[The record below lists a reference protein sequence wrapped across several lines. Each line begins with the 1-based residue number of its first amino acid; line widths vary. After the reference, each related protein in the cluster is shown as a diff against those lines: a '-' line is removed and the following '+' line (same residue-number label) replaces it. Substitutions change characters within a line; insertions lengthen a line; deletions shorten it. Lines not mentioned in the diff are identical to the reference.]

1 MRVILD
7 DDEVSSDEDE
17 PLQKR
22 LRQFSSTRP
31 VVLDE
36 AAAVD
41 KEATDKRAVEE
52 ATAKRANEERAT
64 VKTAT
69 AEEVAA
75 KLRMRPQELPG
86 ARRPLTRRP
95 WRSGPIGLQLQV
107 APPCLPNVPT
117 GVFGNLSLSSF
128 LSPFSPFF
136 VGLHSL
142 ITLFAQVLSL

>member
-22 LRQFSSTRP
+22 LRQFSGTGP

-36 AAAVD
+36 AAATD
-41 KEATDKRAVEE
+41 KEATDKRVVEE
-52 ATAKRANEERAT
+52 AMAKRATEERAT
-64 VKTAT
+64 VKTTT

-95 WRSGPIGLQLQV
+95 LRSGPRGLRLQV

-117 GVFGNLSLSSF
+117 GVFGNLGLSSF

-142 ITLFAQVLSL
+142 ITLFA

>member
-1 MRVILD
+1 
-7 DDEVSSDEDE
+7 
-17 PLQKR
+17 
-22 LRQFSSTRP
+22 

-36 AAAVD
+36 AAAAD
-41 KEATDKRAVEE
+41 KEATDKRAAEE
-52 ATAKRANEERAT
+52 AMVKRAAEERVTEEAT

-95 WRSGPIGLQLQV
+95 WRSGPRGLQLQV

>member
-1 MRVILD
+1 VVSREVALLAVSTPGKVKQACVILD
-7 DDEVSSDEDE
+7 DDEVSSNEDE

-22 LRQFSSTRP
+22 LWQFSGTGP

-36 AAAVD
+36 AAAAD
-41 KEATDKRAVEE
+41 KEATDKRAAEE
-52 ATAKRANEERAT
+52 AMVKRAAEERVTEEAT

-95 WRSGPIGLQLQV
+95 WRSGPRGLRL
-107 APPCLPNVPT
+107 
-117 GVFGNLSLSSF
+117 
-128 LSPFSPFF
+128 
-136 VGLHSL
+136 
-142 ITLFAQVLSL
+142 